1 MKQQPVTH
9 CYRQIAIMAAPSSM
23 QQQGMSLIM
32 VMLIMVVI
40 SMLGISGVQIAMMA
54 ERGAR
59 NDRDIQIAFQAAE
72 AALIDAEFDITGKVT
87 GSARVSKPFD
97 KDNLEFLFFTDCA
110 GTGDSLGLCKE
121 NATDQPPVW
130 LQVDFTD
137 TTNAAKT
144 IEFGKFTGR
153 AFKVGTAGIQPAQK
167 PRYIIE
173 LLRDYKS
180 ATQPP
185 EPYFRVTA
193 MGFGPRADIQVVLQM
208 MYRN

>member
-1 MKQQPVTH
+1 MHQP
-9 CYRQIAIMAAPSSM
+9 AIYCSKP
-23 QQQGMSLIM
+23 QRGVSLIM
-32 VMLIMVVI
+32 VMLIMVVV

-59 NDRDIQIAFQAAE
+59 NDRDFQIAFQAAE
-72 AALIDAEFDITGKVT
+72 AALIDAEFDITSKIT
-87 GSARVSKPFD
+87 ASARTSKPFD
-97 KDNLEFLFFTDCA
+97 KDNLEFSFFADCA

-121 NATDQPPVW
+121 NPNGLPPAW

-137 TTNAAKT
+137 TSNSAKT

-153 AFKVGTAGIQPAQK
+153 AFKVGNTGIQPAQR

-180 ATQPP
+180 SSQPP

>member
-1 MKQQPVTH
+1 MKQQP
-9 CYRQIAIMAAPSSM
+9 AIHYHRH
-23 QQQGMSLIM
+23 QRGMSLIM

-40 SMLGISGVQIAMMA
+40 SMLGISGVQISMMA

-59 NDRDIQIAFQAAE
+59 NDRDLQIAFQAAE
-72 AALIDAEFDITGKVT
+72 AALIDAEFDITYKT
-87 GSARVSKPFD
+87 ASARVAKPFD
-97 KDNLEFLFFTDCA
+97 KDNLEFYFLPDCT

-121 NATDQPPVW
+121 NLDPLLPPVW

-153 AFKVGTAGIQPAQK
+153 AFKVGTAGIQPVKK

-180 ATQPP
+180 SAQPP
-185 EPYFRVTA
+185 DPYFRVTA